1 MHRLLERI
9 TITDIAKE
17 LNITAATVSRAL
29 NNHPGISKETKQKV
43 VEVAGRLNYKANKIA
58 SSLRSGKSHAIGVLI
73 PSVEISFF
81 GSVVHGIEQMAN
93 KHGYNV
99 LIYQTNES
107 RDYEVKGIETFL
119 SARVDGIL
127 VSIAKETSEYSHFTE
142 IKKRGIPIAFFD
154 RAVDDLGI
162 SSVVVNDYKGAFVAT
177 EHLIKQGYK
186 RIAHISGPLHIKI
199 FNDRLKGYMG
209 ALQANKIAVDH
220 DLIYNGNVTIE
231 DGKMA
236 IQYFLEKEKKPDAIF
251 AVEDYTALGAIKEL
265 KDRGIKM
272 PEEFGVVGFAN
283 ELFGEHI
290 TPSLTTI
297 DQQTVT
303 MGKESFKLLLNII
316 QHKGNK
322 DSMPQKIILDT
333 IPIFRNSSLRI
344 NNNNTK

>member
-1 MHRLLERI
+1 LLERI
-9 TITDIAKE
+9 TIADIAKE
-17 LNITAATVSRAL
+17 LNVTAATVSRAL
-29 NNHPGISKETKQKV
+29 NNHPGISNETKQKV
-43 VEVAGRLNYKANKIA
+43 TEVAGRLNYRANKIA

-73 PSVEISFF
+73 PSAEINFF
-81 GSVVHGIEQMAN
+81 GSVIHGIEYMAN
-93 KHGYNV
+93 RHGYNV

-127 VSIAKETSEYSHFTE
+127 ISIAKETSDYSHLTE
-142 IKKRGIPIAFFD
+142 IKKRGIPIVFFD

-162 SSVVVNDYKGAFVAT
+162 SSVVVNDYQGGFSAT

-186 RIAHISGPLHIKI
+186 RIAHISGPQHIKI

-209 ALQANKIAVDH
+209 ALQANKIKVDF
-220 DLIYNGNVTIE
+220 DLIYSGNVTIE
-231 DGKMA
+231 AGKMA
-236 IQYFLEKEKKPDAIF
+236 IKYFLETEKKTDAVF
-251 AVEDYTALGAIKEL
+251 AVEDFTALGALKEL
-265 KDRGIKM
+265 KDSGIKI

-303 MGKESFKLLLNII
+303 MGKESFKLLLDMIA
-316 QHKGNK
+316 HKGNK
-322 DSMPQKIILDT
+322 ENMPQKIILDT
-333 IPIFRNSSLRI
+333 IPIFRKSSLRT
-344 NNNNTK
+344 NNHKTE